1 MSSRIAKLRQN
12 ASGLAIEAFFRG
24 LSASAKLHPR
34 AREVESR
41 LEIARDIPY
50 RSSDDSAHLLD
61 VYRPKGARG
70 PLPVVLHVHGG
81 GFRIL
86 SKDTHWLMG
95 LAFADRGYVVFNI
108 NYRLAPAHTYPAAL
122 EDACDAYRWVVEH
135 AHEYGGDISRL
146 FLAGESAGANLI
158 TGLTIATCFERHEPY
173 ARSVRETGVRPIATM
188 PFCGLLEA
196 GNLDRYRGRV
206 PQIVQDRMDQIEVA
220 YLGPGPRDRDTLAD
234 PLVVLESDA
243 RPVHALPPF
252 FAPCGT
258 GDPVLEDTVRLSRAL
273 EKRGVRHHSPHYER
287 EPHAFHAFVFR
298 RNARRC
304 WRDAFAFMDD
314 VLDQAG

>member
-1 MSSRIAKLRQN
+1 MSTRLAKLRQN
-12 ASGLAIEAFFRG
+12 ASGFAIEAFFRG
-24 LSASAKLHPR
+24 LSASAKLHPK

-41 LEIARDIPY
+41 LEISRNIPY
-50 RSSDDSAHLLD
+50 LHSHDSAHLLD
-61 VYRPKGARG
+61 VYRPKNASG

-108 NYRLAPAHTYPAAL
+108 NYRLAPAHSFPAAL
-122 EDACDAYRWVVEH
+122 QDACDAYRWVVEH

-158 TGLTIATCFERHEPY
+158 TGLTVATHFERDEPY
-173 ARSVRETGVRPIATM
+173 ARDVHELDVRPIASM
-188 PFCGLLEA
+188 PFCGLLQA
-196 GNLDRYRGRV
+196 SNLERYFDSV
-206 PQIVQDRMDQIEVA
+206 PQIVQDRMRQIEIA
-220 YLGPGPRDRDTLAD
+220 YLGDGPRQSGTLAD
-234 PLVVLESDA
+234 PLVVLESDTN
-243 RPVHALPPF
+243 PIHALPPF

-258 GDPVLEDTVRLSRAL
+258 GDPVLDDTIRLSRAL
-273 EKRGVRHHSPHYER
+273 EKRGVEHQSPHYDK

-298 RNARRC
+298 RNARQC

-314 VLDQAG
+314 VLDQRA

>member
-1 MSSRIAKLRQN
+1 MTTNRFARLRQN
-12 ASGLAIEAFFRG
+12 ASGIAIEAFFKG
-24 LSASAKLHPR
+24 LSTTAKLHPK

-41 LEIARDIPY
+41 IEIIRDVPY
-50 RSSDDSAHLLD
+50 RSSDDAAHLLD
-61 VYRPKGARG
+61 VYRPKNQNG

-95 LAFADRGYVVFNI
+95 LAYADRGFVVFNI
-108 NYRLAPAHTYPAAL
+108 NYRLAPAHTFPAAL

-158 TGLTIATCFERHEPY
+158 TGLTIASCFEREEAF
-173 ARSVRETGVRPIATM
+173 ARAVHDTGVRPIATM

-196 GNLDRYRGRV
+196 SNLDRFRGRV
-206 PQIVQDRMDQIEVA
+206 PQIVQDRMDQIETA
-220 YLGPGPRDRDTLAD
+220 YLGPGPRRAGTLAD
-234 PLVVLESDA
+234 PLVVLEGND

-258 GDPVLEDTVRLSRAL
+258 GDPVLEDTIRLSRAL
-273 EKRGVRHHSPHYER
+273 EKRGVKHESPHYER

-314 VLDQAG
+314 VLNAR

>member
-1 MSSRIAKLRQN
+1 MTTSRFAKLRQN
-12 ASGLAIEAFFRG
+12 ASGLAIEAFFKG
-24 LSASAKLHPR
+24 LSAGAKLHPK

-41 LEIARDIPY
+41 VEILRNIPY
-50 RSSDDSAHLLD
+50 RASDDSAHLLD
-61 VYRPKGARG
+61 VYRPKNVQG

-108 NYRLAPAHTYPAAL
+108 NYRLAPAHTFPAAL
-122 EDACDAYRWVVEH
+122 QDACDAYRWVVEN
-135 AHEYGGDISRL
+135 AHQYGGDVSRL

-158 TGLTIATCFERHEPY
+158 TGLTIASCFEREEGF
-173 ARSVRETGVRPIATM
+173 ARAVHDTGVRPIATM

-196 GNLDRYRGRV
+196 SNLDRFRGRV

-220 YLGPGPRDRDTLAD
+220 YLGRGPRERGTLAD
-234 PLVVLESDA
+234 PLIVLEGND
-243 RPVHALPPF
+243 RPVHELPPF

-273 EKRGVRHHSPHYER
+273 EKRGVPHVSLHYER

-314 VLDQAG
+314 VLNTR